1 MNIKKVIK
9 MDKQEIIPLNLN
21 IEDFIFKI
29 TEKTTLQR
37 EDVIHWLLNEIYLG
51 RVVIEDLVVNNLVDF
66 EFYKY
71 NK

>member
-1 MNIKKVIK
+1 MT
-9 MDKQEIIPLNLN
+9 KQEIIPLNLN

-29 TEKTTLQR
+29 TEKTTLKR
-37 EDVIHWLLNEIYLG
+37 EDLIHWLINEIYLG
-51 RVVIEDLVVNNLVDF
+51 RVAFEDLVVDDLLDF